1 MGVIFLRTYERGV
14 ESETLSCGT
23 GSLAAARVAVL
34 KGLASFPVK
43 VKCKSGDILVVDN
56 NNGYA
61 ILTGSAI
68 QMDRGVLDYGNWL

>member
-1 MGVIFLRTYERGV
+1 MRTYERGV

-34 KGLASFPVK
+34 KGLAFPVK

-68 QMDRGVLDYGNWL
+68 EMDRGVWDYGNWL